1 MDPIVQTSSGAVRG
15 CTDGDVSS
23 FKGIPFAGPLTG
35 AARFAAP
42 SEPPRWDGTRDALEF
57 SAAPP
62 QGNLFPGVPS
72 AWRPGDGD
80 DSLSVNVW
88 TPDPGRA
95 NLPVMVW
102 IYGGAYLMGTARQPE
117 YDGTNLAR
125 AGVVVVSFN
134 YRVGLEGF
142 GWLPGAPANRA
153 FLDQLAALRWVQE
166 NIANFGGDPGNVT
179 VFGGDPGNVT
189 VFGESAGG
197 TSVAALTAS
206 DAARGLFGKAIGQS
220 IAHGFL
226 SENRVRRTTERI
238 ADALGVPATVEG
250 FAQVPS
256 EAIHAVQMV
265 PGEITPF
272 GPVVDGDLL
281 TDLPW
286 RTLRADVDLVA
297 GFTRDEFTLFVA
309 GQDLSGADPAATAD
323 AVGLPAGAVA
333 EYRAAHPGVSDA
345 DLHVLI
351 LSDRTFRMPTLWSA
365 ENHAGR
371 SWCYELTW
379 QSPALGG
386 ILRSCHG
393 LDVPLTFGNFAGP
406 LAEMLLGNPAP
417 PEAEVLSAGIR
428 EAWVSFATTG
438 DPGWPEYDKDDRL
451 TRIWDV
457 PVSVASDPI
466 ASSRRIWQAA

>member
-1 MDPIVQTSSGAVRG
+1 MDPIVQTRSGAVRG
-15 CTDGDVSS
+15 VADGVVSS

-35 AARFAAP
+35 PARFQAP
-42 SEPPRWDGTRDALEF
+42 AEPEPWDGTRDAVRF
-57 SAAPP
+57 SASPP
-62 QGNLFPGVPS
+62 QGSLFPGMPS
-72 AWRPGDGD
+72 AWRPDEGD

-88 TPDPGRA
+88 TPDAGGSG
-95 NLPVMVW
+95 LPVMVW
-102 IYGGAYLMGTARQPE
+102 IYGGAYLIGTARQPE
-117 YDGTNLAR
+117 YDGANLAR
-125 AGVVVVSFN
+125 AGVVVVTFN

-166 NIANFGGDPGNVT
+166 NIANFGGDPDNVT
-179 VFGGDPGNVT
+179 I
-189 VFGESAGG
+189 FGESAGG

-206 DAARGLFGKAIGQS
+206 DAGRGLFRRAIGQS
-220 IAHGFL
+220 VAHGFL

-238 ADALGVPATVEG
+238 AGALGVPATLEG

-256 EAIHAVQMV
+256 EAIHAVQMA

-281 TDLPW
+281 TGLPW
-286 RTLRADVDLVA
+286 HNLRAEVDLIA
-297 GFTRDEFTLFVA
+297 GFNHDEFTLFVA
-309 GQDLSGADPAATAD
+309 GQDLSGVDPAATAD

-333 EYRAAHPGVSDA
+333 EYRAAHPGITDA

-351 LSDRTFRMPTLWSA
+351 LSDRTFRLPSLWSA
-365 ENHAGR
+365 QNHPGR

-379 QSPALGG
+379 RSPAFGG
-386 ILRSCHG
+386 LLRSCHA
-393 LDVPLTFGNFAGP
+393 LDVPLTFGNYTGP

-417 PEAEVLSAGIR
+417 PEADTLSQEIR
-428 EAWVSFATTG
+428 KAWVSFATTG
-438 DPGWPEYDKDDRL
+438 DPGWPEYDKDNRI

-457 PVSVASDPI
+457 PISVTSDPV
-466 ASSRRIWQAA
+466 AASRRIWEAAA

>member
-1 MDPIVQTSSGAVRG
+1 MDPIVQTGSGAVRG
-15 CTDGDVSS
+15 LGGDVSS

-35 AARFAAP
+35 AARFQAPAAP
-42 SEPPRWDGTRDALEF
+42 ERWDGTRDALRF

-62 QGNLFPGVPS
+62 QGSLFPGLPA
-72 AWRPGDGD
+72 AWQPGDED
-80 DSLSVNVW
+80 ASLSVNVW
-88 TPDPGRA
+88 TPDPGGA
-95 NLPVMVW
+95 GLPVMVW
-102 IYGGAYLMGTARQPE
+102 IYGGAYLMGTSSQAE

-125 AGVVVVSFN
+125 DGVVVVSFN
-134 YRVGLEGF
+134 YRVGIEGF

-179 VFGGDPGNVT
+179 L
-189 VFGESAGG
+189 FGESAGG

-206 DAARGLFGKAIGQS
+206 DAGRGLFRRAIGQS

-238 ADALGVPATVEG
+238 AGALGVPATLEG
-250 FAQVPS
+250 FSQVPS

-286 RTLRADVDLVA
+286 HSPRGDVDLVA
-297 GFTRDEFTLFVA
+297 GFNHDEFTLFVA
-309 GQDLSGADPAATAD
+309 GQDLSGADPAATAG
-323 AVGLPAGAVA
+323 AVGLPPGAVT
-333 EYRAAHPGVSDA
+333 EYRAAHPGISDT

-351 LSDRTFRMPTLWSA
+351 MSDRTFRMPSLWSA
-365 ENHAGR
+365 RNHPGR

-379 QSPALGG
+379 PTPALGG
-386 ILRSCHG
+386 VLRACHG
-393 LDVPLTFGNFAGP
+393 LDLPLTFGNFSGP
-406 LAEMLLGNPAP
+406 FARMLLGSPVP
-417 PEAEVLSAGIR
+417 PEAETLSREIR
-428 EAWVSFATTG
+428 RSWVSFATTG
-438 DPGWPEYDKDDRL
+438 DPGWPEYEKDTAL

-457 PVSVASDPI
+457 PVSVAGDPI
-466 ASSRRIWQAA
+466 ASSRRIWEAA